1 MWGALKQRQW
11 MRALRSLG
19 FWATF
24 VVLLLFF
31 MIPVTFI
38 QVGGGA
44 CLGAGGGGPQPCPP
58 TCCLGVWGGAPQP
71 CPPTCCLGCCLHDPS
86 ALTCA
91 AQGFVN
97 TGTGGISFLQ
107 PILDVPTIS
116 PTP

>member
-44 CLGAGGGGPQPCPP
+44 CLGAGGGARSPAPLRAAWGVVFTTLPP
-58 TCCLGVWGGAPQP
+58 
-71 CPPTCCLGCCLHDPS
+71 
-86 ALTCA
+86 
-91 AQGFVN
+91 
-97 TGTGGISFLQ
+97 
-107 PILDVPTIS
+107 
-116 PTP
+116 